1 MIIDTTTQ
9 PHCHGR
15 FTLTLKSGLAKDGLD
30 GMTAGFDASAYRIFV
45 LDDNFS
51 MVRLVSTALQK
62 SGFKVSTAASGEE
75 GLDLIRRN
83 GLPHLALVDIHMPY
97 GMNGFDFCDA
107 VLNFSDVPII
117 MLTAVNQEAIVV
129 EGLEEHAEDYIVKP
143 FSPGELVARV
153 RRVLRR
159 IGEFAYDL
167 EPKTRIDERLLIDFP
182 NRTAIVDGKSEALTP
197 TETKLLYI
205 LMRKAGQTVHTD
217 YILRR
222 LWPMEPVFEDRLHVH
237 LHRLRRKIED
247 KKDKSR
253 GRYIVSEH
261 GAGYSFR
268 DLNKGVEHG

>member
-1 MIIDTTTQ
+1 MTERQQRILAIDDNAYTLRLVEFTLREAGFRTTT
-9 PHCHGR
+9 
-15 FTLTLKSGLAKDGLD
+15 A
-30 GMTAGFDASAYRIFV
+30 I
-45 LDDNFS
+45 
-51 MVRLVSTALQK
+51 
-62 SGFKVSTAASGEE
+62 SGEE
-75 GLDLIRRN
+75 ALTQIETQ
-83 GLPHLALVDIHMPY
+83 GLPDLAIVDLHMP
-97 GMNGFDFCDA
+97 GISGFEFA
-107 VLNFSDVPII
+107 HRVHQYSDLPLI
-117 MLTAVNQEAIVV
+117 MLTAVNLEATIV

-143 FSPGELVARV
+143 FNPGELIART

-167 EPKTRIDERLLIDFP
+167 EPQTRIDERLLIDFP
-182 NRTAIVDGKSEALTP
+182 NRVAIVEGKQEALTP

-205 LMRKAGQTVHTD
+205 LMRKAGRTVPTE

-253 GRYIVSEH
+253 PRYIVSER

-268 DLNKGVEHG
+268 DLRAEGGRQTTDDGPQTTGH

>member
-1 MIIDTTTQ
+1 MSEQSIRKQRILAIDDNAYTL
-9 PHCHGR
+9 R
-15 FTLTLKSGLAKDGLD
+15 LVELTLRD
-30 GMTAGFDASAYRIFV
+30 AGFRVI
-45 LDDNFS
+45 
-51 MVRLVSTALQK
+51 TA
-62 SGFKVSTAASGEE
+62 VSGEE
-75 GLDLIRRN
+75 ALAQIETE
-83 GLPHLALVDIHMPY
+83 GLPDLAIADLHMP
-97 GMNGFDFCDA
+97 GISGFEFA
-107 VLNFSDVPII
+107 RRVHQYSDLPII
-117 MLTAVNQEAIVV
+117 MLTATNHEATVV

-167 EPKTRIDERLLIDFP
+167 EPQTRIDERLLIDFP
-182 NRTAIVDGKSEALTP
+182 NRTAIVDGRSEALTP

-205 LMRKAGQTVHTD
+205 LMRKAGQTVPTD

-253 GRYIVSEH
+253 GRYIVSER

-268 DLNKGVEHG
+268 DLKDSGAPAAAAPAPAGEDE

>member
-1 MIIDTTTQ
+1 MTEQTTRQQRILAIDDNAY
-9 PHCHGR
+9 
-15 FTLTLKSGLAKDGLD
+15 TLRLVEVTLRD
-30 GMTAGFDASAYRIFV
+30 AGFRVISA
-45 LDDNFS
+45 L
-51 MVRLVSTALQK
+51 
-62 SGFKVSTAASGEE
+62 SGEE
-75 GLDLIRRN
+75 ALDHIESA
-83 GLPHLALVDIHMPY
+83 GLPDLAIVDLHMP
-97 GMNGFDFCDA
+97 GISGFEFA
-107 VLNFSDVPII
+107 HRVHQYSDLPII
-117 MLTAVNQEAIVV
+117 MLTAVNHETTVV

-182 NRTAIVDGKSEALTP
+182 NRTAIVDGKPEALTP

-205 LMRKAGQTVHTD
+205 LMRKAGRTVPTD

-247 KKDKSR
+247 RQNKTR
-253 GRYIVSEH
+253 PRYILSER

-268 DLNKGVEHG
+268 DLNQKEEANADDTDFTDERG

>member
-1 MIIDTTTQ
+1 MSEQPTRQQRILAIDDNAY
-9 PHCHGR
+9 
-15 FTLTLKSGLAKDGLD
+15 TLRIVEHTLRD
-30 GMTAGFDASAYRIFV
+30 AGFRV
-45 LDDNFS
+45 T
-51 MVRLVSTALQK
+51 TAI
-62 SGFKVSTAASGEE
+62 SGEE
-75 GLDLIRRN
+75 ALAQIERK
-83 GLPHLALVDIHMPY
+83 GLPDLAIADLHMP
-97 GMNGFDFCDA
+97 GISGFEFA
-107 VLNFSDVPII
+107 HRVHQYSDLPIV
-117 MLTAVNQEAIVV
+117 MLTATGHEATVV

-167 EPKTRIDERLLIDFP
+167 EPQTRIDERLLIDFP

-205 LMRKAGQTVHTD
+205 LMRKAGQTVPTD

-253 GRYIVSEH
+253 GRYIVSER

-268 DLNKGVEHG
+268 DLKHPRAVAQADDEDE